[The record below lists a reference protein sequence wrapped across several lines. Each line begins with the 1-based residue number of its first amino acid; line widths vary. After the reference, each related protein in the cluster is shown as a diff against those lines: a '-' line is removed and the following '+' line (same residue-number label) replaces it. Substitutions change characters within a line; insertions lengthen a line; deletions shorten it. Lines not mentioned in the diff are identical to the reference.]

1 MVNFESVEDYRHV
14 LFEGLWM
21 VADHYMLIQWWR
33 LNFLKSARVQSR
45 VAIWIRVPE
54 LPLEL
59 YNDIFFKRLGATLGT
74 LLKVDK
80 LTSIHSRGQF
90 ARICVEVDLAKPLVP
105 QVEVRGELI
114 NLEYKGLHSVCFNCG
129 VYGHRASAC
138 KNPTPSTVVPT
149 RQPEEE
155 ASKGMAVAKI
165 QSIESTAGNQ
175 EVVILA
181 LKENPTF
188 EESTD
193 MRKVDNEDTGNQVTY
208 GPWMLSK
215 KQAKGKA
222 KVGQQKQASQ
232 WRDRPHEQVG

>member
-1 MVNFESVEDYRHV
+1 
-14 LFEGLWM
+14 
-21 VADHYMLIQWWR
+21 
-33 LNFLKSARVQSR
+33 
-45 VAIWIRVPE
+45 
-54 LPLEL
+54 
-59 YNDIFFKRLGATLGT
+59 
-74 LLKVDK
+74 
-80 LTSIHSRGQF
+80 
-90 ARICVEVDLAKPLVP
+90 
-105 QVEVRGELI
+105 
-114 NLEYKGLHSVCFNCG
+114 
-129 VYGHRASAC
+129 
-138 KNPTPSTVVPT
+138 
-149 RQPEEE
+149 
-155 ASKGMAVAKI
+155 MAVAKI

-215 KQAKGKA
+215 KQAKGKT